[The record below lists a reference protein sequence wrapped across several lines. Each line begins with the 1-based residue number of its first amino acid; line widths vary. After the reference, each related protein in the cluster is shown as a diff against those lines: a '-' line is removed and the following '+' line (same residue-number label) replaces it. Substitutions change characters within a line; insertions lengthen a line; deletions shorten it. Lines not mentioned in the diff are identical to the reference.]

1 MGKGLTSFRISKV
14 STNNIEFIVVEEN
27 KWLHQTFSSN

>member
-14 STNNIEFIVVEEN
+14 STNKIEFIVVEEN
-27 KWLHQTFSSN
+27 KWLQQTFGK